1 MKMIQKNLINW
12 ESYSSNSAL
21 LIGNVCP
28 CCGNNQ
34 IETTKINKGYETE
47 VKTQCSFCGYCTQM
61 FTEHAE
67 YDLDYCKSQYKVG
80 TAVKVFFTEGQF
92 YTRGSKIAPK
102 FYDFLKKIDFEGGS
116 LHLFKRDHKN
126 LNFLVAIIFGD
137 SKIEDRKYQLPQA
150 LLKVNFNWQD
160 KTAIFEF
167 EVGNKE
173 IEITLNFEKTT
184 EVLNLLEALNKDFP
198 PLEEISEKL
207 ATEYK

>member
-1 MKMIQKNLINW
+1 MIKTT
-12 ESYSSNSAL
+12 NSVL
-21 LIGNVCP
+21 
-28 CCGNNQ
+28 
-34 IETTKINKGYETE
+34 
-47 VKTQCSFCGYCTQM
+47 
-61 FTEHAE
+61 
-67 YDLDYCKSQYKVG
+67 
-80 TAVKVFFTEGQF
+80 
-92 YTRGSKIAPK
+92 
-102 FYDFLKKIDFEGGS
+102 
-116 LHLFKRDHKN
+116 
-126 LNFLVAIIFGD
+126 
-137 SKIEDRKYQLPQA
+137 LPQA